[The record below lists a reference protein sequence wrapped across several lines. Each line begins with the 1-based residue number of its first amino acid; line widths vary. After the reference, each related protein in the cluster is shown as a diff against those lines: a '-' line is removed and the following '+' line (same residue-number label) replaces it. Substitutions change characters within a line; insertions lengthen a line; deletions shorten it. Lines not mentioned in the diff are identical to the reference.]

1 MMLEI
6 INGYKKYKNLELLSD
21 INLKF
26 EDGKMYAIIGAN
38 GSGKSLILKALSGYN
53 KLTSGKVL
61 QNGNEIRKNNNYI
74 ENAGIIIENPVMVNE
89 YTINEN
95 LEYLK
100 KMSENSKDIDLDKWY
115 KYFEIEEYKEKRF
128 SELSLGTKQKVALI
142 QAFMH
147 NPQNILLDEPFNAL
161 DKKAVIKVKELLIE
175 EKKKGKL
182 IIIVTHINDEI
193 LEECDEVIELENGK
207 VSKII
212 KKQLDN
218 NIYRGIDEE
227 NKKNI

>member
-1 MMLEI
+1 MLEI
-6 INGYKKYKNLELLSD
+6 INGYKKYKNLEVLSD

-100 KMSENSKDIDLDKWY
+100 KMSKNSKDIDLDKWY

-175 EKKKGKL
+175 EKEKGKL

-207 VSKII
+207 ISKIT
-212 KKQLDN
+212 KGK
-218 NIYRGIDEE
+218 E
-227 NKKNI
+227 

>member
-1 MMLEI
+1 MLEI
-6 INGYKKYKNLELLSD
+6 INGYKKYKNLEILND

-74 ENAGIIIENPVMVNE
+74 EDAGIIIENPVMVNE
-89 YTINEN
+89 YTITEN

-100 KMSENSKDIDLDKWY
+100 KMSENSKEIDLEKWY

-147 NPQNILLDEPFNAL
+147 NPKNILLDEPFNAL
-161 DKKAVIKVKELLIE
+161 DKKAVIKVKELLLE

-182 IIIVTHINDEI
+182 IVIVTHINDEI
-193 LEECDEVIELENGK
+193 LEECDEVIEMENGK

-212 KKQLDN
+212 KK
-218 NIYRGIDEE
+218 
-227 NKKNI
+227 

>member
-1 MMLEI
+1 MLEI
-6 INGYKKYKNLELLSD
+6 INGYKKYKNLEVLSD

-147 NPQNILLDEPFNAL
+147 NPKNILLDEPFNAL

-175 EKKKGKL
+175 EKKRGKL

-207 VSKII
+207 ISKIT
-212 KKQLDN
+212 KGK
-218 NIYRGIDEE
+218 E
-227 NKKNI
+227 

>member
-1 MMLEI
+1 MLEI
-6 INGYKKYKNLELLSD
+6 INGYKKYKNLEVLSD

-53 KLTSGKVL
+53 KLTSGRVL
-61 QNGNEIRKNNNYI
+61 QNGKEIRKNNNYI

-193 LEECDEVIELENGK
+193 LEECDEVIELENGRI
-207 VSKII
+207 SKII
-212 KKQLDN
+212 
-218 NIYRGIDEE
+218 
-227 NKKNI
+227 

>member
-1 MMLEI
+1 MLEI
-6 INGYKKYKNLELLSD
+6 INGYKKYKNLEILND

-74 ENAGIIIENPVMVNE
+74 EDAGIIIENPVMVNE
-89 YTINEN
+89 YTITEN

-100 KMSENSKDIDLDKWY
+100 KMSENSKEIDLEKWY

-147 NPQNILLDEPFNAL
+147 NPKNILLDEPFNAL
-161 DKKAVIKVKELLIE
+161 DKKAVVKVKELLLE

-182 IIIVTHINDEI
+182 IVIVTHINDEI
-193 LEECDEVIELENGK
+193 LEECDEVIEMENGK

-212 KKQLDN
+212 KK
-218 NIYRGIDEE
+218 
-227 NKKNI
+227 

>member
-1 MMLEI
+1 MLEI
-6 INGYKKYKNLELLSD
+6 INGYKKYKSLEVLSD

-61 QNGNEIRKNNNYI
+61 QDGNEIRKNNNYI
-74 ENAGIIIENPVMVNE
+74 EDAGIIIENPVMVNE
-89 YTINEN
+89 YTITEN

-100 KMSENSKDIDLDKWY
+100 KMSENSKEIDLEKWY

-147 NPQNILLDEPFNAL
+147 NPKNILLDEPFNAL
-161 DKKAVIKVKELLIE
+161 DKKAVVKVKELLLE

-182 IIIVTHINDEI
+182 IVIVTHINDEI

-207 VSKII
+207 VSKIT
-212 KKQLDN
+212 KGNQ
-218 NIYRGIDEE
+218 
-227 NKKNI
+227 

>member
-1 MMLEI
+1 MLEI
-6 INGYKKYKNLELLSD
+6 INGYKKYKNLEVLSD

-61 QNGNEIRKNNNYI
+61 QDGNEIKKNNNYI
-74 ENAGIIIENPVMVNE
+74 EDAGIIIKNPVMVNE

-100 KMSENSKDIDLDKWY
+100 KMSENNKEIDLEKWY

-147 NPQNILLDEPFNAL
+147 NPKNILLDEPFNAL
-161 DKKAVIKVKELLIE
+161 DKKTVIKVKELLLE

-182 IIIVTHINDEI
+182 IVIITHINDEI

-212 KKQLDN
+212 KK
-218 NIYRGIDEE
+218 Y
-227 NKKNI
+227 

>member
-1 MMLEI
+1 MLEI
-6 INGYKKYKNLELLSD
+6 INGYKKYKNLEVLND

-74 ENAGIIIENPVMVNE
+74 EDAGIIIENPVMVNE
-89 YTINEN
+89 YTITEN

-100 KMSENSKDIDLDKWY
+100 KMSENSKDIDLEKWY

-147 NPQNILLDEPFNAL
+147 NPKNILLDEPFNAL
-161 DKKAVIKVKELLIE
+161 DKKAVIKVKQLLLE

-182 IIIVTHINDEI
+182 IVIVTHINDEI
-193 LEECDEVIELENGK
+193 LEECDEVIEMENGK

-212 KKQLDN
+212 KK
-218 NIYRGIDEE
+218 
-227 NKKNI
+227 

>member
-1 MMLEI
+1 MLEI
-6 INGYKKYKNLELLSD
+6 INGYKKYKNLEVLSD

-61 QNGNEIRKNNNYI
+61 QDGNEIRKNNNYI

-147 NPQNILLDEPFNAL
+147 NPKNILLDEPFNAL
-161 DKKAVIKVKELLIE
+161 DKKAVVKVKELLLE

-182 IIIVTHINDEI
+182 IVIVTHINDEI
-193 LEECDEVIELENGK
+193 LEECDEVIEMENGK
-207 VSKII
+207 VSKIT
-212 KKQLDN
+212 KGNQ
-218 NIYRGIDEE
+218 
-227 NKKNI
+227 

>member
-1 MMLEI
+1 MLEI
-6 INGYKKYKNLELLSD
+6 INGYKKYKNLEVLSD

-212 KKQLDN
+212 KK
-218 NIYRGIDEE
+218 
-227 NKKNI
+227 

>member
-1 MMLEI
+1 MLEI
-6 INGYKKYKNLELLSD
+6 INGYKKYKNLEVLSD

-61 QNGNEIRKNNNYI
+61 QDGNEIRKNNNYI
-74 ENAGIIIENPVMVNE
+74 EDAGIIIENPVMVNE
-89 YTINEN
+89 YTIAEN

-100 KMSENSKDIDLDKWY
+100 KMSENSKEIDLEKWY

-147 NPQNILLDEPFNAL
+147 NPKNILLDEPFNAL

-212 KKQLDN
+212 K
-218 NIYRGIDEE
+218 
-227 NKKNI
+227 

>member
-1 MMLEI
+1 MLEI
-6 INGYKKYKNLELLSD
+6 INGYKKYKNLEVLSD

-61 QNGNEIRKNNNYI
+61 QDGNEIRKNNNYI
-74 ENAGIIIENPVMVNE
+74 EDAGIIIENPVMVNE
-89 YTINEN
+89 YTITEN

-100 KMSENSKDIDLDKWY
+100 KMSENSKEIDLEKWY

-193 LEECDEVIELENGK
+193 LEECDKVIELENGK
-207 VSKII
+207 VSKTI
-212 KKQLDN
+212 K
-218 NIYRGIDEE
+218 
-227 NKKNI
+227 

>member
-1 MMLEI
+1 MLEI
-6 INGYKKYKNLELLSD
+6 INGYKKYKNLEVLND

-61 QNGNEIRKNNNYI
+61 QNRNEIRKNNNYI
-74 ENAGIIIENPVMVNE
+74 EDAGIIIENPVMVNE
-89 YTINEN
+89 YTITEN

-100 KMSENSKDIDLDKWY
+100 KMSENSKEIDLEKWY

-147 NPQNILLDEPFNAL
+147 NPKNILLDEPFNAL
-161 DKKAVIKVKELLIE
+161 DKKAVIKVKQLLLE

-182 IIIVTHINDEI
+182 IVIVTHINDEI
-193 LEECDEVIELENGK
+193 LEECDEVIEMENGK

-212 KKQLDN
+212 KK
-218 NIYRGIDEE
+218 
-227 NKKNI
+227 

>member
-1 MMLEI
+1 MLEI
-6 INGYKKYKNLELLSD
+6 INGYKKYKNLEVLSD

-147 NPQNILLDEPFNAL
+147 NPKNILLDEPFNAL

-207 VSKII
+207 ISKIT
-212 KKQLDN
+212 KGK
-218 NIYRGIDEE
+218 E
-227 NKKNI
+227 

>member
-1 MMLEI
+1 MLEI
-6 INGYKKYKNLELLSD
+6 INGYKKYKNLEVLSD

-61 QNGNEIRKNNNYI
+61 QNGKEIRKNNNYI

-175 EKKKGKL
+175 EKRKGKL

-207 VSKII
+207 VSKIT
-212 KKQLDN
+212 KGK
-218 NIYRGIDEE
+218 E
-227 NKKNI
+227 

>member
-1 MMLEI
+1 MKFKFFVAPEFKKEFKALF
-6 INGYKKYKNLELLSD
+6 KKYKSLEVLSD

-61 QNGNEIRKNNNYI
+61 QDGNEIRKNNNYI

-207 VSKII
+207 ISKIT
-212 KKQLDN
+212 KGK
-218 NIYRGIDEE
+218 E
-227 NKKNI
+227 

>member
-1 MMLEI
+1 MLEI
-6 INGYKKYKNLELLSD
+6 INGYKKYKNLEVLSD

-61 QNGNEIRKNNNYI
+61 QDGNEIRKNNNYI
-74 ENAGIIIENPVMVNE
+74 EDAGIIIENPVMVNE

-100 KMSENSKDIDLDKWY
+100 KMSENNKEIDLEKWY

-147 NPQNILLDEPFNAL
+147 NPKNILLDEPFNAL
-161 DKKAVIKVKELLIE
+161 DKKAVVKVKELLLE

-182 IIIVTHINDEI
+182 IVIITHINDEI

-207 VSKII
+207 VSKI
-212 KKQLDN
+212 KK
-218 NIYRGIDEE
+218 Y
-227 NKKNI
+227 

>member
-1 MMLEI
+1 MLEI
-6 INGYKKYKNLELLSD
+6 INGYKKYKNLEVLSD

-74 ENAGIIIENPVMVNE
+74 EDAGIIIENPVMVNE
-89 YTINEN
+89 YTITEN

-147 NPQNILLDEPFNAL
+147 NPKNILLDEPFNAL
-161 DKKAVIKVKELLIE
+161 DKKAVVKVKELLLE

-182 IIIVTHINDEI
+182 IVIVTHINDEI
-193 LEECDEVIELENGK
+193 LEECDEVIEMENGK
-207 VSKII
+207 VSKIT
-212 KKQLDN
+212 KGN
-218 NIYRGIDEE
+218 
-227 NKKNI
+227 

>member
-1 MMLEI
+1 MLEI
-6 INGYKKYKNLELLSD
+6 INGYKKYKNLEVLND

-26 EDGKMYAIIGAN
+26 ENGKMYAIIGAN

-74 ENAGIIIENPVMVNE
+74 EDAGIIIENPVMVNE
-89 YTINEN
+89 YTITEN

-100 KMSENSKDIDLDKWY
+100 KMSKNTKEIDLEKWY

-147 NPQNILLDEPFNAL
+147 NPKNILLDEPFNAL
-161 DKKAVIKVKELLIE
+161 DKKAVIKVKKLLLE

-182 IIIVTHINDEI
+182 IVIVTHINDEI
-193 LEECDEVIELENGK
+193 LEECDEVIEMENGK

-212 KKQLDN
+212 KK
-218 NIYRGIDEE
+218 
-227 NKKNI
+227 

>member
-1 MMLEI
+1 MLEI
-6 INGYKKYKNLELLSD
+6 INGYKKYKNLEVLSD

-26 EDGKMYAIIGAN
+26 EDGKMYAIIGVN

-74 ENAGIIIENPVMVNE
+74 EDAGIIIENPVMVNE
-89 YTINEN
+89 YTITEN

-100 KMSENSKDIDLDKWY
+100 KMSKNTKEIDLEKWY

-147 NPQNILLDEPFNAL
+147 NPKNILLDEPFNAL
-161 DKKAVIKVKELLIE
+161 DKKAVIKVKELLLE
-175 EKKKGKL
+175 EKKKRKL
-182 IIIVTHINDEI
+182 IVIVTHINDEI
-193 LEECDEVIELENGK
+193 LEECDEVIEMENGK

-212 KKQLDN
+212 KK
-218 NIYRGIDEE
+218 
-227 NKKNI
+227 

>member
-1 MMLEI
+1 MLEI
-6 INGYKKYKNLELLSD
+6 INGYKKYKSLEVLSD

-61 QNGNEIRKNNNYI
+61 QDGNEIRKNNNYI
-74 ENAGIIIENPVMVNE
+74 ENAGIIIENPVVVNE

-100 KMSENSKDIDLDKWY
+100 KMSENSKDIDLGKWY

-207 VSKII
+207 ISKIT
-212 KKQLDN
+212 KGK
-218 NIYRGIDEE
+218 E
-227 NKKNI
+227 

>member
-1 MMLEI
+1 MLEI
-6 INGYKKYKNLELLSD
+6 INGYKKYKNLEVLSD

-61 QNGNEIRKNNNYI
+61 QDGNEIRKNNNYI
-74 ENAGIIIENPVMVNE
+74 EDAGIIIENPVMVNE
-89 YTINEN
+89 YTITEN

-100 KMSENSKDIDLDKWY
+100 KMSENNKDIDLDKWY

-147 NPQNILLDEPFNAL
+147 NPKNILLDEPFNAL
-161 DKKAVIKVKELLIE
+161 DKKAVVKVKELLLE

-182 IIIVTHINDEI
+182 IVIVTHINDEI

-207 VSKII
+207 VSKTI
-212 KKQLDN
+212 K
-218 NIYRGIDEE
+218 
-227 NKKNI
+227 

>member
-1 MMLEI
+1 MLEI
-6 INGYKKYKNLELLSD
+6 INGYKKYKNLEVLSD

-74 ENAGIIIENPVMVNE
+74 EDAGIIIENPVMVNE
-89 YTINEN
+89 YTITEN

-100 KMSENSKDIDLDKWY
+100 KMSENNKDIDLDKWY

-147 NPQNILLDEPFNAL
+147 NPKNILLDEPFNAL
-161 DKKAVIKVKELLIE
+161 DKKAVVKVKELLLE

-182 IIIVTHINDEI
+182 IVIVTHINDEI

-212 KKQLDN
+212 KK
-218 NIYRGIDEE
+218 
-227 NKKNI
+227 

>member
-1 MMLEI
+1 MLEI
-6 INGYKKYKNLELLSD
+6 INGYKKYKNLEVLSD

-161 DKKAVIKVKELLIE
+161 DKKAVIKVKELLVE

-207 VSKII
+207 VSKIT
-212 KKQLDN
+212 KGK
-218 NIYRGIDEE
+218 E
-227 NKKNI
+227 

>member
-1 MMLEI
+1 MLEI
-6 INGYKKYKNLELLSD
+6 INGYKKYKNLEVLSD

-61 QNGNEIRKNNNYI
+61 QDGNEIRKNNNYI

-100 KMSENSKDIDLDKWY
+100 KMSENSKEIDLDKWY

-207 VSKII
+207 VSKIT
-212 KKQLDN
+212 KGK
-218 NIYRGIDEE
+218 E
-227 NKKNI
+227 

>member
-1 MMLEI
+1 MLEI
-6 INGYKKYKNLELLSD
+6 INGYKKYKNLEVLSD

-61 QNGNEIRKNNNYI
+61 QDGNEIKKNNNYI
-74 ENAGIIIENPVMVNE
+74 EDAGIIIENPVMVNE

-100 KMSENSKDIDLDKWY
+100 KMSENNKEIDLEKWY

-147 NPQNILLDEPFNAL
+147 NPKNILLDEPFNAL
-161 DKKAVIKVKELLIE
+161 DKKAVIKVKELLLE

-182 IIIVTHINDEI
+182 IVIITHINDEI

-212 KKQLDN
+212 KK
-218 NIYRGIDEE
+218 Y
-227 NKKNI
+227 

>member
-1 MMLEI
+1 MLEI
-6 INGYKKYKNLELLSD
+6 INGYKKYKNLEVLND

-26 EDGKMYAIIGAN
+26 ENGKMYAIIGAN

-74 ENAGIIIENPVMVNE
+74 EDAGIIIENPVMVNE
-89 YTINEN
+89 YTITEN

-100 KMSENSKDIDLDKWY
+100 KMSKNTKEIDLEKWY

-161 DKKAVIKVKELLIE
+161 DKKAVIKVKELLLE

-182 IIIVTHINDEI
+182 IVIVTHINDEI
-193 LEECDEVIELENGK
+193 LEECDEVIEMENGK

-212 KKQLDN
+212 KK
-218 NIYRGIDEE
+218 
-227 NKKNI
+227 

>member
-1 MMLEI
+1 MLEI
-6 INGYKKYKNLELLSD
+6 INGYKKYKNLEVLSD

-100 KMSENSKDIDLDKWY
+100 KMSKNSKDIDLDKWY

-175 EKKKGKL
+175 EKEKGKL

-207 VSKII
+207 VSKIT
-212 KKQLDN
+212 KGK
-218 NIYRGIDEE
+218 E
-227 NKKNI
+227 

>member
-1 MMLEI
+1 MLEI
-6 INGYKKYKNLELLSD
+6 INGYKKYKNLEVLSD

-61 QNGNEIRKNNNYI
+61 QNGKEIRKNNNYI

-147 NPQNILLDEPFNAL
+147 NPKNILLDEPFNAL

-207 VSKII
+207 VSKIT
-212 KKQLDN
+212 KGK
-218 NIYRGIDEE
+218 E
-227 NKKNI
+227 

>member
-1 MMLEI
+1 MLEI
-6 INGYKKYKNLELLSD
+6 INGYKKYKNLEVLND

-74 ENAGIIIENPVMVNE
+74 EDAGIIIENPVMVNE
-89 YTINEN
+89 YTITEN

-100 KMSENSKDIDLDKWY
+100 KMSENSKEIDLEKWY

-128 SELSLGTKQKVALI
+128 SELSLGTKQKIALI

-147 NPQNILLDEPFNAL
+147 NPKNILLDEPFNAL
-161 DKKAVIKVKELLIE
+161 DKKAVIKVKQLLLE

-182 IIIVTHINDEI
+182 IVIVTHINDEI
-193 LEECDEVIELENGK
+193 LEECDEVIEMENGK

-212 KKQLDN
+212 KK
-218 NIYRGIDEE
+218 
-227 NKKNI
+227 

>member
-1 MMLEI
+1 MLEI
-6 INGYKKYKNLELLSD
+6 INGYKKYKNLEVLSD

-61 QNGNEIRKNNNYI
+61 QNGKEIRKNNNYI

-147 NPQNILLDEPFNAL
+147 NPKNILLDEPFNAL
-161 DKKAVIKVKELLIE
+161 DKKAVVKVKELLLE

-182 IIIVTHINDEI
+182 IVIVTHINDEI
-193 LEECDEVIELENGK
+193 LEECDEVIEMENGK
-207 VSKII
+207 VSKIT
-212 KKQLDN
+212 KGNQ
-218 NIYRGIDEE
+218 
-227 NKKNI
+227 

>member
-1 MMLEI
+1 MLEI
-6 INGYKKYKNLELLSD
+6 INGYKKYKNLEVLSD

-74 ENAGIIIENPVMVNE
+74 EDAGIIIENPVMVNE
-89 YTINEN
+89 YTITEN

-100 KMSENSKDIDLDKWY
+100 KMSENSKEIDLEKWY

-147 NPQNILLDEPFNAL
+147 NPKNILLDEPFNAL
-161 DKKAVIKVKELLIE
+161 DKKAVVKVKQLLLE

-182 IIIVTHINDEI
+182 IVIVTHINDEI
-193 LEECDEVIELENGK
+193 LEECDEVIEMENGK

-212 KKQLDN
+212 KK
-218 NIYRGIDEE
+218 
-227 NKKNI
+227 

>member
-1 MMLEI
+1 MLEI
-6 INGYKKYKNLELLSD
+6 INGYKKYKNLEVLSD

-61 QNGNEIRKNNNYI
+61 QDGNEIRKNNNYI
-74 ENAGIIIENPVMVNE
+74 EDAGIIIENPVMVNE
-89 YTINEN
+89 YTITEN

-100 KMSENSKDIDLDKWY
+100 KMSENSKEIDLEKWY

-128 SELSLGTKQKVALI
+128 SELSLGTKQKIALI

-147 NPQNILLDEPFNAL
+147 NPKNILLDEPFNAL
-161 DKKAVIKVKELLIE
+161 DKKAVVKVKELLLE

-182 IIIVTHINDEI
+182 IVIVTHINDEI
-193 LEECDEVIELENGK
+193 LEECDEVIEMENGK
-207 VSKII
+207 VSKIA
-212 KKQLDN
+212 KGNQ
-218 NIYRGIDEE
+218 
-227 NKKNI
+227 

>member
-1 MMLEI
+1 MLEI
-6 INGYKKYKNLELLSD
+6 INGYKKYKSLEVLSD

-61 QNGNEIRKNNNYI
+61 QDENEIRKNNNYI
-74 ENAGIIIENPVMVNE
+74 EDAGIIIENPVMVNE
-89 YTINEN
+89 YTITEN

-100 KMSENSKDIDLDKWY
+100 KMSENSKEIDLEKWY

-147 NPQNILLDEPFNAL
+147 NPKNILLDEPFNAL
-161 DKKAVIKVKELLIE
+161 DKKAVVKVKELLLE
-175 EKKKGKL
+175 EKKKEKL
-182 IIIVTHINDEI
+182 IVIVTHINDEI
-193 LEECDEVIELENGK
+193 LEECDEVIEMENGK
-207 VSKII
+207 VSKIA
-212 KKQLDN
+212 KGNQ
-218 NIYRGIDEE
+218 
-227 NKKNI
+227 

>member
-1 MMLEI
+1 MLEI
-6 INGYKKYKNLELLSD
+6 INGYKKYKNLEVLND

-26 EDGKMYAIIGAN
+26 ENGKMYAIIGAN

-74 ENAGIIIENPVMVNE
+74 EDAGIIIENPVMVNE
-89 YTINEN
+89 YTITEN

-100 KMSENSKDIDLDKWY
+100 KMSKNTKEIDLEKWY

-161 DKKAVIKVKELLIE
+161 DKKAVIKVKKLLLE

-182 IIIVTHINDEI
+182 IVIVTHINDEI
-193 LEECDEVIELENGK
+193 LEECDEVIEMENGK

-212 KKQLDN
+212 KK
-218 NIYRGIDEE
+218 
-227 NKKNI
+227 

>member
-1 MMLEI
+1 MLEI
-6 INGYKKYKNLELLSD
+6 INGYKKYKNLEVLSD

-61 QNGNEIRKNNNYI
+61 QDGNEIRKNNNYI

-207 VSKII
+207 ISKITKGKEYI
-212 KKQLDN
+212 
-218 NIYRGIDEE
+218 
-227 NKKNI
+227 

>member
-1 MMLEI
+1 MLEI
-6 INGYKKYKNLELLSD
+6 INGYKKYKSLEVLSD

-61 QNGNEIRKNNNYI
+61 QDGNEIRKNNNYI
-74 ENAGIIIENPVMVNE
+74 ENAGIIIENPVMVHE

-147 NPQNILLDEPFNAL
+147 NPKNILLDEPFNAL
-161 DKKAVIKVKELLIE
+161 DKKAVVKVKELLLE

-182 IIIVTHINDEI
+182 IVIVTHINDEI
-193 LEECDEVIELENGK
+193 LEECDEVIEMENGK
-207 VSKII
+207 VSKIA
-212 KKQLDN
+212 KGNQ
-218 NIYRGIDEE
+218 
-227 NKKNI
+227 

>member
-1 MMLEI
+1 MLEI
-6 INGYKKYKNLELLSD
+6 INGYKKYKNLEVLSD
-21 INLKF
+21 VNLKF

-61 QNGNEIRKNNNYI
+61 QDGNEIRKNNNYI
-74 ENAGIIIENPVMVNE
+74 EDAGIIIENPVMVNE
-89 YTINEN
+89 YTITEN

-147 NPQNILLDEPFNAL
+147 NPKNILLDEPFNAL
-161 DKKAVIKVKELLIE
+161 DKKAVIKVKELLLE

-182 IIIVTHINDEI
+182 IVIVTHINDEI
-193 LEECDEVIELENGK
+193 LEECDEVIEMENGK
-207 VSKII
+207 VSKTI
-212 KKQLDN
+212 K
-218 NIYRGIDEE
+218 
-227 NKKNI
+227 

>member
-1 MMLEI
+1 MLEI
-6 INGYKKYKNLELLSD
+6 INGYKKYKNLEVLSD

-61 QNGNEIRKNNNYI
+61 QDGNEIRKNNNYI
-74 ENAGIIIENPVMVNE
+74 EDAGIIIENPVMVNE
-89 YTINEN
+89 YTITEN

-100 KMSENSKDIDLDKWY
+100 KMSENSKEIDLEKWY

-207 VSKII
+207 VSKIT
-212 KKQLDN
+212 KGK
-218 NIYRGIDEE
+218 E
-227 NKKNI
+227 

>member
-1 MMLEI
+1 MLEI
-6 INGYKKYKNLELLSD
+6 INGYKKYKNLEVLND

-26 EDGKMYAIIGAN
+26 ENGKMYAIIGAN

-74 ENAGIIIENPVMVNE
+74 EDAGIIIENPVMVNE
-89 YTINEN
+89 YTITEN

-100 KMSENSKDIDLDKWY
+100 KMSKNTKEIDLEKWY

-147 NPQNILLDEPFNAL
+147 NPKNILLDEPFNAL
-161 DKKAVIKVKELLIE
+161 DKKAVIKVKELLLK

-182 IIIVTHINDEI
+182 IVIVTHINDEI
-193 LEECDEVIELENGK
+193 LEECDEVIEMENGK

-212 KKQLDN
+212 KK
-218 NIYRGIDEE
+218 
-227 NKKNI
+227 